1 MRRLMRDHGA
11 GIPTSREHEGK
22 QKPGLQ
28 EAWKVQA
35 SKNQRRKG
43 MVKRPQKDKRGDHER
58 SLQIEQQGGHL
69 CLCWNQ
75 LQQRR
80 TY

>member
-1 MRRLMRDHGA
+1 MGRLMRDHGE
-11 GIPTSREHEGK
+11 GIPTSREHEEK
-22 QKPGLQ
+22 QKPGSQ

-43 MVKRPQKDKRGDHER
+43 MVKRLQKDKRGDHER
-58 SLQIEQQGGHL
+58 SLQIEQGGHL

-75 LQQRR
+75 LQQRH